1 MGKALKDLLKDYNF
15 QDNNLNPRNVKSDM
29 LSPNPDDK
37 FANDVKQLKN
47 LTLNI
52 PTIYGTDS
60 VRILTQ
66 GKVDTKKL
74 KQKSL
79 KVAGDLIEKGLGKLG
94 GIGKSAGS
102 FVNSKL
108 NETIKPQLPS
118 DLIEGT
124 STTKGLYTDMLT
136 GGVENKKTA
145 VGNFLSSFATPQQF
159 TQNIGPAATSVIAD
173 YASKKIG
180 GVANQLGIGKQ
191 GAEEPTLLGGIAGGV
206 KKEQT
211 MYPSMYVD
219 GLINGQKVNYNFD
232 KSNGYTNPQNG
243 VNFNQSQFARKAN
256 IGQIY
261 DGTLYGVTE
270 NNPGVPKHLRG
281 NLVENI
287 NPQSIIYNANSSR
300 RYNAKLNIFVTD
312 SGKRLYDTNLIY
324 TFTKKDDY
332 LVNAKNLATTQ
343 DLDNLAIKRN
353 NVDGVPTL
361 GFNSSKASSVLQAK
375 TEGLNTYRTETIA
388 LGGAYYD
395 REGFLNVTNSPIGNT
410 NSGEY
415 KIVDVINVNKPKR
428 FSDMAYDEDNDVNV
442 GLFGGYD
449 NRAGDNLV
457 GKINKEHRNLSKA
470 ALLNTEYDLIPV
482 SFTLIG
488 TNGGEIKLMST
499 LTGLTDT
506 PTPNW
511 SEAKGIG
518 SPYKFYFYE
527 SFEREISFKVQL
539 YATNEIELQK
549 LWFKVNGLLQ
559 LTKPSGFGTS
569 RGVFGKLLKLKIGNL
584 INEESGFLT
593 NCTMTVPDNAPWE
606 IQKNSQSPFMCE
618 MDFTYKVINVAR
630 SENFYDG
637 ITPPGYN
644 YSTLEK
650 EGRLP
655 LPPLQLPPRPSMSQI
670 DMVKLPKTA
679 LNKFEFTPKGAGEMS
694 PYETFV
700 QADNDLY
707 ETQKAEEYLNS
718 TRTDLP
724 TLQANADIQQTDA
737 AADYLRQTST
747 NTPAASTQGES
758 NSFTM
763 NNSTPTN
770 VSNGNTSTPQKWG
783 KQPEYDPKTGDYKR
797 NIFGKIKMFK
807 VRAVDNNQN

>member
-1 MGKALKDLLKDYNF
+1 MGKALRDLLNEHNF

-29 LSPNPDDK
+29 LSPKPNDK
-37 FANDVKQLKN
+37 FSNDVKQLKN
-47 LTLNI
+47 LVENI

-79 KVAGDLIEKGLGKLG
+79 KVAGNLIEKGLGKLG

-102 FVNSKL
+102 FLNNKL

-145 VGNFLSSFATPQQF
+145 VGNFLSSFATPTQYI
-159 TQNIGPAATSVIAD
+159 QNIGPAATSVIAD
-173 YASKKIG
+173 YASKKVG

-191 GAEEPTLLGGIAGGV
+191 GAEEPTLLGGIVGGV
-206 KKEQT
+206 KREQT

-219 GLINGQKVNYNFD
+219 GLVNGQKVNYKFD

-243 VNFNQSQFARKAN
+243 VNFNQSQFARKPN

-332 LVNAKNLATTQ
+332 LVNATNLATTQ

-361 GFNSSKASSVLQAK
+361 GFNSPKANSVLQSK
-375 TEGLNTYRTETIA
+375 SEGLNTYRTDKVE
-388 LGGAYYD
+388 LGGVYYD

-410 NSGEY
+410 RAGEY
-415 KIVDVINVNKPKR
+415 KIIDVINVNKPKR
-428 FSDMAYDEDNDVNV
+428 FSDMAYDEDNDVNT

-449 NRAGDNLV
+449 NRTGDNLV
-457 GKINKEHRNLSKA
+457 GKINKEHRNLSKD
-470 ALLNTEYDLIPV
+470 ALNDKGYDLIEV
-482 SFTLIG
+482 SFTLIEG
-488 TNGGEIKLMST
+488 KSGVEIKLMST

-539 YATNEIELQK
+539 YATNELELGE
-549 LWFKVNGLLQ
+549 LWKKVNALMQ
-559 LTKPSGFGTS
+559 LTKPSGFGTN
-569 RGVFGKLLKLKIGNL
+569 RGIFGKLLKLKIGNL

-593 NCTMTVPDNAPWE
+593 NCTMTVPDNSPWE
-606 IQKNSQSPFMCE
+606 IQKKSQSPFMCE
-618 MDFTYKVINVAR
+618 MDFTYKVLNVGR
-630 SENFYDG
+630 KENFYDG
-637 ITPPGYN
+637 ITPPGYL

-650 EGRLP
+650 EGRIP
-655 LPPLQLPPRPSMSQI
+655 LPPLQLPPRPSMPTI
-670 DMVKLPKTA
+670 DMVQLPKTA

-694 PYETFV
+694 PYQTFV
-700 QADNDLY
+700 EADNDLY
-707 ETQKAEEYLNS
+707 DTQKAEEYLNS

-724 TLQANADIQQTDA
+724 TLEANADIQQTNA
-737 AADYLRQTST
+737 AADYLKQTST
-747 NTPAASTQGES
+747 PALGTANAAES
-758 NSFTM
+758 NSFTV
-763 NNSTPTN
+763 NKAITPS
-770 VSNGNTSTPQKWG
+770 SNDSPVQTPKWG
-783 KQPEYDPKTGDYKR
+783 KQKEYDPKTGDWKK
-797 NIFGKIKMFK
+797 NIFGKDKLFK
-807 VRAVDNNQN
+807 VRAVDNAQN